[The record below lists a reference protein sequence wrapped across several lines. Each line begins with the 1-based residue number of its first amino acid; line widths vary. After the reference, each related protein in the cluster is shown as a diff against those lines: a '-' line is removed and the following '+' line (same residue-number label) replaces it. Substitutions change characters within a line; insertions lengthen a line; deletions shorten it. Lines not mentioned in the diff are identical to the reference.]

1 MREELLCH
9 ISGWDTID
17 AYFVFPSGY
26 AGRTELPDNLKSMFR
41 PISMVVPDS
50 TQIAEILLFA
60 EGFDNCKV
68 QTPTGTCHH
77 SRWVHRLYSQLMV
90 DLQNLHFF

>member
-1 MREELLCH
+1 MKDHL
-9 ISGWDTID
+9 
-17 AYFVFPSGY
+17 AFPSGY
-26 AGRTELPDNLKSMFR
+26 AGRSELPDNLKSMFR

-68 QTPTGTCHH
+68 
-77 SRWVHRLYSQLMV
+77 LMLTDSKRPPREV
-90 DLQNLHFF
+90 MLDLQKPP

>member
-1 MREELLCH
+1 MLPYTTAFPFLE
-9 ISGWDTID
+9 
-17 AYFVFPSGY
+17 YFMWRSWNYVFTVPFLYVSKGY
-26 AGRTELPDNLKSMFR
+26 AGRSELPDNLKSMFR

-68 QTPTGTCHH
+68 LKEIKHH
-77 SRWVHRLYSQLMV
+77 QGWIVTK
-90 DLQNLHFF
+90 

>member
-1 MREELLCH
+1 MK
-9 ISGWDTID
+9 DPF
-17 AYFVFPSGY
+17 AFPSGY

-60 EGFDNCKV
+60 EGFENCKV
-68 QTPTGTCHH
+68 
-77 SRWVHRLYSQLMV
+77 MV
-90 DLQNLHFF
+90 DLQNPPFFSTPPKNWCRHLKKMFF